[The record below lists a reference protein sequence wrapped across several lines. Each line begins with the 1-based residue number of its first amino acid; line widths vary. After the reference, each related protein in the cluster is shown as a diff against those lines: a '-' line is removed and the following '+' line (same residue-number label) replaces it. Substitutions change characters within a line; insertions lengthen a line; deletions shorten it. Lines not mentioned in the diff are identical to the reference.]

1 MAEHTPKRGAGDG
14 EKFPEIDEFIRHD
27 EISRYEELG
36 SAAEFGD
43 SGSEFHNYS
52 EFSETSADPDS
63 GRDSTLSRLLSLA
76 REKQRRRNRIVSL
89 FAAAAGIAVTTVAV
103 ILTSVLVD
111 IKDFSDDG
119 GRFSVS
125 FSISAPED
133 IGFYAVLNEEDGDY
147 SESRVIDRSAPSVS
161 FPSPSLR
168 KNTVYDLTVFR
179 DDSGE
184 PVLVKNF
191 LILEDT
197 APPGPAPETQPAGQD
212 TTGDP
217 GGSSTVTPGTGE
229 PPDVTGVPADSTEN
243 PEDTTAVPDD
253 TTETPEDTTAVPDD
267 TTETPEDSTAVP
279 DDTTEPPPETT
290 AAPVPATVTESSDPR
305 LLYNIIGVFLSAD
318 NPGGHI
324 LDISVSP
331 AATVSPVTLGNGDT
345 SVTLTG
351 LTEST
356 SYTVTVTDSDT
367 GTVVFTKTY
376 TTPAGP
382 SATGSVTLSSADC
395 FSIRQTLSLSNPA
408 GHSLI
413 LDVDGRKT
421 TGSTLAELLPPG
433 SSDNTLAMEGLQP
446 ATSHTVKLTDSVTGA
461 TVFSNTAKTSDPVTF
476 EFNDRFEL
484 IWTLDDS
491 WFAKY
496 PACSVGIPGIWNDTS
511 EYDCQIAVEYDA
523 SQAMY
528 FAKTF
533 TYPPESPIYGGQR
546 NIRIFKA
553 EKNENGYP
561 EADLNSILCEFE
573 ANFPGFERFTLSA
586 EHILTSPGAPAAN
599 AVRVTVTSGS
609 LPELNGTDVLKFVFI
624 NENDNYATV
633 AEFEVGAGGG
643 TGVTLS
649 GSTLTF
655 DPADLSLA
663 AATYFELWIEAERP
677 SPYDPAYTDNIS
689 MQFGE
694 YRIG

>member
-27 EISRYEELG
+27 EISRFEELG
-36 SAAEFGD
+36 SAAEFGE

-52 EFSETSADPDS
+52 ELSETSPDPDS
-63 GRDSTLSRLLSLA
+63 GKDSALSRLIRFA
-76 REKQRRRNRIVSL
+76 REKQQKRNRIVSL
-89 FAAAAGIAVTTVAV
+89 FAAAAGIAVTTVALLV
-103 ILTSVLVD
+103 TSVLVD
-111 IKDFSDDG
+111 IKDYSDDG

-161 FPSPSLR
+161 FPSLR

-212 TTGDP
+212 TTADP

-243 PEDTTAVPDD
+243 PEDTAD
-253 TTETPEDTTAVPDD
+253 VPDD
-267 TTETPEDSTAVP
+267 TTETPEDSATVP

-331 AATVSPVTLGNGDT
+331 AATFSPVTLGNGDT

-408 GHSLI
+408 GHSLT
-413 LDVDGRKT
+413 LDIDGRKT

-496 PACSVGIPGIWNDTS
+496 PACSVGVPGIWNDSS
-511 EYDCQIAVEYDA
+511 EYDCQSAVEYDA
-523 SQAMY
+523 SQSMY

-546 NIRIFKA
+546 KIRIFKA

-573 ANFPGFERFTLSA
+573 ADVPGFERFTLSA
-586 EHILTSPGAPAAN
+586 EHILTSPGATAAN

-624 NENDNYATV
+624 NENGNYATV
-633 AEFEVGAGGG
+633 AEFEVGADGG

-677 SPYDPAYTDNIS
+677 SPYDPAYTDTVM

>member
-27 EISRYEELG
+27 EISRFEELG
-36 SAAEFGD
+36 SAAEFGE

-52 EFSETSADPDS
+52 ELSETSPDPDS
-63 GRDSTLSRLLSLA
+63 GKDSALSRLIRFA
-76 REKQRRRNRIVSL
+76 REKQQKRNRIVSL
-89 FAAAAGIAVTTVAV
+89 FAAAAGIAVTTVALLV
-103 ILTSVLVD
+103 TSVLVD
-111 IKDFSDDG
+111 IKDYSDDG

-161 FPSPSLR
+161 FPSLR

-212 TTGDP
+212 TTANP

-243 PEDTTAVPDD
+243 PEDTAD
-253 TTETPEDTTAVPDD
+253 VPDD
-267 TTETPEDSTAVP
+267 TTETPEDSATVP

-331 AATVSPVTLGNGDT
+331 AATFSPVTLGNGDT

-408 GHSLI
+408 GHSLT
-413 LDVDGRKT
+413 LDIDGRKT

-496 PACSVGIPGIWNDTS
+496 PACSVGVPGIWNDSS
-511 EYDCQIAVEYDA
+511 EYDCQSAVEYDA
-523 SQAMY
+523 SQSMY

-546 NIRIFKA
+546 KIRIFKA

-573 ANFPGFERFTLSA
+573 ADVPGFERFTLSA
-586 EHILTSPGAPAAN
+586 EHILTSPGATAAN

-624 NENDNYATV
+624 NENGNYATV
-633 AEFEVGAGGG
+633 AEFEVGADGG

-677 SPYDPAYTDNIS
+677 SPYDPAYTDTVM

>member
-27 EISRYEELG
+27 EISRFEELG
-36 SAAEFGD
+36 SAAEFGE

-52 EFSETSADPDS
+52 ELSETSPDPDS
-63 GRDSTLSRLLSLA
+63 GKDSALSRLIRFA
-76 REKQRRRNRIVSL
+76 REKQQKRNRIVSL
-89 FAAAAGIAVTTVAV
+89 FAAAAGIAVTTVALLV
-103 ILTSVLVD
+103 TSVLVD
-111 IKDFSDDG
+111 IKDYSDDG

-161 FPSPSLR
+161 FPSLR

-212 TTGDP
+212 TTADP

-243 PEDTTAVPDD
+243 PEDTAD
-253 TTETPEDTTAVPDD
+253 VPDD
-267 TTETPEDSTAVP
+267 TTETPEDSATVP

-408 GHSLI
+408 GHSLT
-413 LDVDGRKT
+413 LDIDGRKT

-496 PACSVGIPGIWNDTS
+496 PACSVGVPGIWNDSS
-511 EYDCQIAVEYDA
+511 EYDCQSAVEYDA
-523 SQAMY
+523 SQSMY

-546 NIRIFKA
+546 KIRIFKA

-573 ANFPGFERFTLSA
+573 ADVPGFERFTLSA
-586 EHILTSPGAPAAN
+586 EHILTSPGATAAN

-633 AEFEVGAGGG
+633 AEFEVGADGG

-677 SPYDPAYTDNIS
+677 SPYDPAYTDTVM

>member
-27 EISRYEELG
+27 EISRFEELG
-36 SAAEFGD
+36 SAAEFGE

-52 EFSETSADPDS
+52 ELSETSPDPDS
-63 GRDSTLSRLLSLA
+63 GKDSALSRLIRFA
-76 REKQRRRNRIVSL
+76 REKQQKRNRIVSL
-89 FAAAAGIAVTTVAV
+89 FAAAAGIAVTTVALLV
-103 ILTSVLVD
+103 TSVLVD
-111 IKDFSDDG
+111 IKDYSDDG
-119 GRFSVS
+119 GMFSVS

-133 IGFYAVLNEEDGDY
+133 IVFYAVLNEEDGDY

-161 FPSPSLR
+161 FPSLR

-212 TTGDP
+212 TTGGP
-217 GGSSTVTPGTGE
+217 GDSSAGPAGTAE

-243 PEDTTAVPDD
+243 PEDTAY
-253 TTETPEDTTAVPDD
+253 VPDD
-267 TTETPEDSTAVP
+267 TTETPEDSAAVP
-279 DDTTEPPPETT
+279 DDTSEPPPETT

-305 LLYNIIGVFLSAD
+305 LLYNIIGIFLSAD

-408 GHSLI
+408 GHSLT
-413 LDVDGRKT
+413 LDIDGRKT

-496 PACSVGIPGIWNDTS
+496 PACSVGVPGIWNDSS
-511 EYDCQIAVEYDA
+511 EYDCQSAVEYDA
-523 SQAMY
+523 SQSMY

-546 NIRIFKA
+546 KIRIFKA

-573 ANFPGFERFTLSA
+573 ADVPGFERFTLSA
-586 EHILTSPGAPAAN
+586 EHILTSPGATAAN

-633 AEFEVGAGGG
+633 AEFEVGADGG

-677 SPYDPAYTDNIS
+677 SPYDPAYTDTVM

>member
-27 EISRYEELG
+27 EISRFEELG
-36 SAAEFGD
+36 SAAEFGE

-52 EFSETSADPDS
+52 ELSETSPDPDS
-63 GRDSTLSRLLSLA
+63 GKDSALSRLIRFA
-76 REKQRRRNRIVSL
+76 REKQQKRNRIVSL
-89 FAAAAGIAVTTVAV
+89 FAAAAGIAVTTVALLV
-103 ILTSVLVD
+103 TSVLVD
-111 IKDFSDDG
+111 IKDYSDDG

-161 FPSPSLR
+161 FPSLR

-212 TTGDP
+212 TTADP
-217 GGSSTVTPGTGE
+217 GGSSAGPAGTAE

-243 PEDTTAVPDD
+243 PEDTAD
-253 TTETPEDTTAVPDD
+253 VPDD
-267 TTETPEDSTAVP
+267 TTETPEDSATVP

-408 GHSLI
+408 GHSLT
-413 LDVDGRKT
+413 LDIDGRKT

-496 PACSVGIPGIWNDTS
+496 PACSVGVPGIWNDSS
-511 EYDCQIAVEYDA
+511 EYDCQSAVEYDA
-523 SQAMY
+523 SQSMY

-546 NIRIFKA
+546 KIRIFKA

-573 ANFPGFERFTLSA
+573 ADVPGFERFTLSA
-586 EHILTSPGAPAAN
+586 EHILTSPGATAAN

-609 LPELNGTDVLKFVFI
+609 LPELTGTDVLRFVFI
-624 NENDNYATV
+624 NENGNYATV
-633 AEFEVGAGGG
+633 AEFEVGADGG

-655 DPADLSLA
+655 DSADLSLA

-677 SPYDPAYTDNIS
+677 SPYDPAYTDTVM

>member
-27 EISRYEELG
+27 EISRFEELG
-36 SAAEFGD
+36 SAAEFGE

-52 EFSETSADPDS
+52 ELSETSPDPDS
-63 GRDSTLSRLLSLA
+63 GKDSALSRLIRFA
-76 REKQRRRNRIVSL
+76 REKQQKRNRIVSL
-89 FAAAAGIAVTTVAV
+89 FAAAAGIAVTTVALLV
-103 ILTSVLVD
+103 TSVLVD
-111 IKDFSDDG
+111 IKDYSDDG

-161 FPSPSLR
+161 FPSLR

-212 TTGDP
+212 TTADP

-243 PEDTTAVPDD
+243 PEDTAD
-253 TTETPEDTTAVPDD
+253 VPDD
-267 TTETPEDSTAVP
+267 TTETPEDSATVP

-324 LDISVSP
+324 LEISVSP

-408 GHSLI
+408 GHSLT
-413 LDVDGRKT
+413 LDIDGRKT

-496 PACSVGIPGIWNDTS
+496 PACSVGVPGIWNDSS
-511 EYDCQIAVEYDA
+511 EYDCQSAVEYDA
-523 SQAMY
+523 SQSMY

-546 NIRIFKA
+546 KIRIFKA

-573 ANFPGFERFTLSA
+573 ADVPGFERFTLSA
-586 EHILTSPGAPAAN
+586 EHILTSPGATAAN

-633 AEFEVGAGGG
+633 AEFEVGADGG

-677 SPYDPAYTDNIS
+677 SPYDPAYTDTVM

>member
-1 MAEHTPKRGAGDG
+1 M
-14 EKFPEIDEFIRHD
+14 
-27 EISRYEELG
+27 
-36 SAAEFGD
+36 
-43 SGSEFHNYS
+43 
-52 EFSETSADPDS
+52 
-63 GRDSTLSRLLSLA
+63 
-76 REKQRRRNRIVSL
+76 
-89 FAAAAGIAVTTVAV
+89 
-103 ILTSVLVD
+103 
-111 IKDFSDDG
+111 
-119 GRFSVS
+119 
-125 FSISAPED
+125 
-133 IGFYAVLNEEDGDY
+133 
-147 SESRVIDRSAPSVS
+147 
-161 FPSPSLR
+161 
-168 KNTVYDLTVFR
+168 
-179 DDSGE
+179 
-184 PVLVKNF
+184 
-191 LILEDT
+191 
-197 APPGPAPETQPAGQD
+197 
-212 TTGDP
+212 
-217 GGSSTVTPGTGE
+217 
-229 PPDVTGVPADSTEN
+229 
-243 PEDTTAVPDD
+243 
-253 TTETPEDTTAVPDD
+253 
-267 TTETPEDSTAVP
+267 
-279 DDTTEPPPETT
+279 
-290 AAPVPATVTESSDPR
+290 TESSDPR
-305 LLYNIIGVFLSAD
+305 LLYNIIGIFLSAD

-408 GHSLI
+408 GHSLT
-413 LDVDGRKT
+413 LDIDGRKT

-496 PACSVGIPGIWNDTS
+496 PACSVGVPGIWNDSS
-511 EYDCQIAVEYDA
+511 EYDCQSAVEYDA
-523 SQAMY
+523 SQSMY

-546 NIRIFKA
+546 KIRIFKA

-573 ANFPGFERFTLSA
+573 ADVPGFERFTLSA
-586 EHILTSPGAPAAN
+586 EHILTSPGATAAN

-633 AEFEVGAGGG
+633 AEFEVGADGG

-677 SPYDPAYTDNIS
+677 SPYDPAYTDTVM

>member
-27 EISRYEELG
+27 EISRFEELG
-36 SAAEFGD
+36 SAAEFGE
-43 SGSEFHNYS
+43 SGCEFHNYS
-52 EFSETSADPDS
+52 ELSETSPDPDS
-63 GRDSTLSRLLSLA
+63 GKDSALSRLIRFA
-76 REKQRRRNRIVSL
+76 REKQQKRNRIVSL
-89 FAAAAGIAVTTVAV
+89 FAAAAGIAATTVALLV
-103 ILTSVLVD
+103 TSVLVD
-111 IKDFSDDG
+111 IKDYSDDG

-161 FPSPSLR
+161 FPSLR

-212 TTGDP
+212 TTADP

-243 PEDTTAVPDD
+243 PEDTAD
-253 TTETPEDTTAVPDD
+253 VPDD
-267 TTETPEDSTAVP
+267 TTETPEDSATVP

-331 AATVSPVTLGNGDT
+331 AATFSPVTLGNGDT

-408 GHSLI
+408 GHSLT
-413 LDVDGRKT
+413 LDIDGRKT

-496 PACSVGIPGIWNDTS
+496 PACSVGVPGIWNDSS
-511 EYDCQIAVEYDA
+511 EYDCQSAVEYDA
-523 SQAMY
+523 SQSMY

-546 NIRIFKA
+546 KIRIFKA

-573 ANFPGFERFTLSA
+573 ADVPGFERFTLSA
-586 EHILTSPGAPAAN
+586 EHILTSPGATAAN

-633 AEFEVGAGGG
+633 AEFEVGADGG

-677 SPYDPAYTDNIS
+677 SPYDPAYTDTVM

>member
-27 EISRYEELG
+27 EISRFEELG
-36 SAAEFGD
+36 SAAEFGE

-52 EFSETSADPDS
+52 ELSETSPDPDF
-63 GRDSTLSRLLSLA
+63 GKDSALSRLIRFA
-76 REKQRRRNRIVSL
+76 REKQQKRNRIVSL
-89 FAAAAGIAVTTVAV
+89 FAAAAGIAVTTVALLV
-103 ILTSVLVD
+103 TSVLVD
-111 IKDFSDDG
+111 IKDYSDDG

-161 FPSPSLR
+161 FPSLR

-212 TTGDP
+212 TTGGP
-217 GGSSTVTPGTGE
+217 GDSSAGPAGTAE

-243 PEDTTAVPDD
+243 PEDTAD
-253 TTETPEDTTAVPDD
+253 VPDD
-267 TTETPEDSTAVP
+267 TTETPEDSATVP

-408 GHSLI
+408 GHSLT
-413 LDVDGRKT
+413 LDIDGRKT

-496 PACSVGIPGIWNDTS
+496 PACSVGVPGIWNDSS
-511 EYDCQIAVEYDA
+511 EYDCQSAVEYDA
-523 SQAMY
+523 SQSMY

-546 NIRIFKA
+546 KIRIFKA

-573 ANFPGFERFTLSA
+573 ADVPGFERFTLSA
-586 EHILTSPGAPAAN
+586 EHILTSPGATAAN

-624 NENDNYATV
+624 NENGNYATV
-633 AEFEVGAGGG
+633 AEFEVGADGG

-677 SPYDPAYTDNIS
+677 SPYDPAYTDTVM

>member
-27 EISRYEELG
+27 EISRFEELG
-36 SAAEFGD
+36 SAAEFGE

-52 EFSETSADPDS
+52 ELSETSPDPDS
-63 GRDSTLSRLLSLA
+63 GKDSALSRLIRFA
-76 REKQRRRNRIVSL
+76 REKQQKRNRIVSL
-89 FAAAAGIAVTTVAV
+89 FAAAAGIAVTTVALLV
-103 ILTSVLVD
+103 TSVLVD
-111 IKDFSDDG
+111 IKDYSDDG

-161 FPSPSLR
+161 FPSLR

-212 TTGDP
+212 TTADP

-243 PEDTTAVPDD
+243 PEDTAD
-253 TTETPEDTTAVPDD
+253 VPDD
-267 TTETPEDSTAVP
+267 TTETPEDSATVP

-305 LLYNIIGVFLSAD
+305 LLYNIIGIFLSAD

-408 GHSLI
+408 GHSLT
-413 LDVDGRKT
+413 LDIDGRKT

-496 PACSVGIPGIWNDTS
+496 PACSVGVPGIWNDSS
-511 EYDCQIAVEYDA
+511 EYDCQSAVEYDA
-523 SQAMY
+523 SQSMY

-546 NIRIFKA
+546 KIRIFKA

-573 ANFPGFERFTLSA
+573 ADVPGFERFTLSA
-586 EHILTSPGAPAAN
+586 EHILTSPGATAAN

-633 AEFEVGAGGG
+633 AEFEVGADGG

-677 SPYDPAYTDNIS
+677 SPYDPAYTDTVM